1 MPRIFDDSEFTGA
14 QGMDSDT
21 SGIAYSDDRY
31 DEFDDNAFDRSIDQ
45 SIRQASRDA
54 DNSFAWPTVSTGRQR
69 VPSSG
74 TSKRGTANNAD
85 QADDKSNGRG
95 SAGRPPKSRIFG
107 DDLAKLSEI
116 RNADGPV
123 ARLGGSIVFEA
134 YISGDIRFSAIGD
147 ATVTFKVPT
156 AYTDEIKKLVDL
168 YGYVF
173 RVVVKEA

>member
-1 MPRIFDDSEFTGA
+1 M
-14 QGMDSDT
+14 
-21 SGIAYSDDRY
+21 
-31 DEFDDNAFDRSIDQ
+31 AFDFLYKLSLRPRKFAVIV
-45 SIRQASRDA
+45 IAFKCGGFGLDA
-54 DNSFAWPTVSTGRQR
+54 DNPFTWPTVSTGRQR
-69 VPSSG
+69 VASPG
-74 TSKRGTANNAD
+74 ASKRRTADDAD
-85 QADDKSNGRG
+85 QADDQSNGRG
-95 SAGRPPKSRIFG
+95 SAGRPPKSRVFG
-107 DDLAKLSEI
+107 EDLARLSEI

-123 ARLGGSIVFEA
+123 TRLGGSIIFEA